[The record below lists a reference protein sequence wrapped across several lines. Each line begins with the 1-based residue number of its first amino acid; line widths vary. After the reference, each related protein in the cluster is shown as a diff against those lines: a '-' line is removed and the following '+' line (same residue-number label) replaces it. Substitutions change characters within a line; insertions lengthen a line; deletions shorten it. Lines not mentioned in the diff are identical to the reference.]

1 MRTILLSSGVFLL
14 ATACDPTLVD
24 IPFDQDQDG
33 LLSSEEEVLGTDP
46 NDPDSDGD
54 GHMDG
59 DEDWNGTD
67 PLDADDHPY
76 LGGWDITR
84 CDQVPQVTG
93 DNVGQVTSD
102 FALSDQYGEDVSLYD
117 FCQKTILLITG
128 TFW

>member
-1 MRTILLSSGVFLL
+1 MRTSLLTGSLFLL
-14 ATACDPTLVD
+14 TVACDATLVD
-24 IPFDQDQDG
+24 IPFDLDQDG
-33 LLSSEEEVLGTDP
+33 LLSSEEEDLGTDP
-46 NDPDSDGD
+46 DDADSDGD

-59 DEDWNGTD
+59 DEYWNGTD

-84 CDQVPQVTG
+84 CDEVPQVTG
-93 DNVGQVTSD
+93 DAVGQVTSD
-102 FALSDQYGEDVSLYD
+102 FALSDQYGEEVSLYD

>member
-1 MRTILLSSGVFLL
+1 MRTSLLTGSLFLL
-14 ATACDPTLVD
+14 TVACDATLVD
-24 IPFDQDQDG
+24 IPFDLDQDG

-46 NDPDSDGD
+46 DEADSDGD

-59 DEDWNGTD
+59 DEYWNGTD

-84 CDQVPQVTG
+84 CDEVPQVTG
-93 DNVGQVTSD
+93 DGVGQVTSD
-102 FALSDQYGEDVSLYD
+102 FALSDQYGEEVSLYD

>member
-1 MRTILLSSGVFLL
+1 MRTFYLSASVILL
-14 ATACDPTLVD
+14 ATACEATLVD

-33 LLSSEEEVLGTDP
+33 LLSSEEEILGTDP
-46 NDPDSDGD
+46 DDPDSDGD
-54 GHMDG
+54 GHSDG
-59 DEDWNGTD
+59 DEDWGGTD

-84 CDQVPQVTG
+84 CDELPEVTG
-93 DNVGQVTSD
+93 DAAGQVTSD

-117 FCQKTILLITG
+117 FCQKTILLVTG

>member
-1 MRTILLSSGVFLL
+1 MRTSFLTGSVLLL
-14 ATACDPTLVD
+14 AAACDATLVD

-46 NDPDSDGD
+46 DDPDSDGD
-54 GHMDG
+54 GHLDG
-59 DEDWNGTD
+59 DEEWGGTD

-84 CDQVPQVTG
+84 CDEDPQVTG
-93 DNVGQVTSD
+93 DDVGQVTSD
-102 FALSDQYGEDVSLYD
+102 FALSDQHGEDVSLYD
-117 FCQKTILLITG
+117 FCQKTILLVTG